1 MCVGFADSDLSPAE
15 GCRLVAGAA
24 SLGGDWVGLLAG
36 SVAVKA
42 LEMTCNGGGGTKGE
56 QTQHYT
62 NEHMYVRTYVHT

>member
-24 SLGGDWVGLLAG
+24 SLGGDWVGPLAG

-42 LEMTCNGGGGTKGE
+42 LEMTYNGGGRSQRGTNTTVYE
-56 QTQHYT
+56 
-62 NEHMYVRTYVHT
+62 